1 MKILNLT
8 QHKATPEQVDQGV
21 IDLSDADRASL
32 AKALTFGDY
41 LPDFEVLAA
50 RASSIALMASGHSA
64 GCKSA
69 MIGGAPFF
77 MAPLERALWNV
88 GIRPLYA
95 FSVRESMEEAQADGS
110 IRKVAVFRHA
120 GFVGLEFAEK

>member
-32 AKALTFGDY
+32 ANALTFGE
-41 LPDFEVLAA
+41 LPDFDVLAA
-50 RASSIALMASGHSA
+50 RAASIALMAVGHSA

-77 MAPLERALWNV
+77 MAPLERALWKV

-95 FSVRESMEEAQADGS
+95 FSVRESVEEAQADGS
-110 IRKVAVFRHA
+110 VRKVAVFRHA